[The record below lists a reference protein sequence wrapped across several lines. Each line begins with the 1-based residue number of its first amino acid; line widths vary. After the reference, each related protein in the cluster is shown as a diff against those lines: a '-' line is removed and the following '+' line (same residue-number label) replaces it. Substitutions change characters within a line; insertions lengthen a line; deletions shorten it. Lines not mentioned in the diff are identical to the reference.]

1 MDILDNRAIHLSPVH
16 PIQLENA
23 EEYLLDI
30 DTIRYATTG
39 NINVWDSNRFFEEAT
54 QMLINA
60 IALFEQGFF
69 DAAFYS
75 MRESIEISIGTL
87 YLTANRNKLKEWQ
100 QQKNGFDNGVMAK
113 FLREHEE
120 TFKEMRE
127 KMKPFFDNVWNTEK
141 KINKYVHKQG
151 FDKFYIHLWNKN
163 DYQKRVRKIKEDFE
177 SYLAVCIGAVAV
189 YRLALDAMPIALM
202 DEDLLMRS
210 PDLLT
215 QPYTEDLVNKYIG
228 KEAITSY
235 KKTSFYQAYREFL
248 SNRPKQNEAVFNLIH
263 YQLFERK
270 YIDSYISQFDQL
282 SLTDRIAAV
291 IFSSSDKISQLYVNG
306 LIWYFSDIKP
316 SRKDRSNT
324 YGSNYFEQFFPFA
337 DNFNV
342 DFKGVYLSRINIHG
356 DYTYIEHNAWFDE
369 HEQAFFRKAAEEL
382 TEKIEKEEIRLK
394 QLASPIK
401 RKV

>member
-1 MDILDNRAIHLSPVH
+1 MDILDNRTIHLSPVH

-39 NINVWDSNRFFEEAT
+39 NINAWDSNRFFEEAT

-69 DAAFYS
+69 DTAFYS

-306 LIWYFSDIKP
+306 LIWYFSDVKP

-356 DYTYIEHNAWFDE
+356 DYTYIEHNAWLDE
-369 HEQAFFRKAAEEL
+369 HEQAFLRKAAEEL

-401 RKV
+401 GKV

>member
-1 MDILDNRAIHLSPVH
+1 MDILDNRTIHLSPVH

-39 NINVWDSNRFFEEAT
+39 NINAWDSNRFFEEAT
-54 QMLINA
+54 QILINA

-177 SYLAVCIGAVAV
+177 SYLTVCIGAVAV

-306 LIWYFSDIKP
+306 LIWYFSDVKP
-316 SRKDRSNT
+316 LRKDRSNT

-356 DYTYIEHNAWFDE
+356 DYTYIEHNEWLDE
-369 HEQAFFRKAAEEL
+369 HEQAFLRKMAVEM
-382 TEKIEKEEIRLK
+382 TDKIEKEENV
-394 QLASPIK
+394 IK
-401 RKV
+401 SKL

>member
-1 MDILDNRAIHLSPVH
+1 MDILDNRTIHLSPVH

-39 NINVWDSNRFFEEAT
+39 NINAWDSNRFFEEAT

-127 KMKPFFDNVWNTEK
+127 KMKPFFDNVWNKEM

-163 DYQKRVRKIKEDFE
+163 DYQKRVRNIKEDFE

-215 QPYTEDLVNKYIG
+215 QPYTDDLVNKYIG

-270 YIDSYISQFDQL
+270 YIDSYISQLDQL

-356 DYTYIEHNAWFDE
+356 DYTYIEHNAWLDE
-369 HEQAFFRKAAEEL
+369 HEQAFFRKMAVEM
-382 TEKIEKEEIRLK
+382 TDKIEKEENV
-394 QLASPIK
+394 IK
-401 RKV
+401 SKL

>member
-1 MDILDNRAIHLSPVH
+1 MDILDNRTIHLSPVH

-39 NINVWDSNRFFEEAT
+39 NINAWDSNRFFEEAT

-100 QQKNGFDNGVMAK
+100 QQKNGFDNAVMAK

-127 KMKPFFDNVWNTEK
+127 KMKPFFDNIWNTEK

-163 DYQKRVRKIKEDFE
+163 NYQKRVRKIKEDFE
-177 SYLAVCIGAVAV
+177 SYLTVCIGAVAV

-270 YIDSYISQFDQL
+270 YIDSYISQFNQL

-306 LIWYFSDIKP
+306 LIWYFSDVKP
-316 SRKDRSNT
+316 IRKDRSNT
-324 YGSNYFEQFFPFA
+324 YGSNYFEQFFHFA

-356 DYTYIEHNAWFDE
+356 DYTYIEHNEWLDE
-369 HEQAFFRKAAEEL
+369 HEQAFLRKMAVEM
-382 TEKIEKEEIRLK
+382 TDKI
-394 QLASPIK
+394 
-401 RKV
+401 

>member
-1 MDILDNRAIHLSPVH
+1 MDILDNRTIHLSPVH

-23 EEYLLDI
+23 ENYLLDI
-30 DTIRYATTG
+30 DTVRYATTG
-39 NINVWDSNRFFEEAT
+39 NINAWDSNRFFEEAT

-189 YRLALDAMPIALM
+189 YRLALDAMPITLM

-324 YGSNYFEQFFPFA
+324 YGCNYFEQFFPFA

-356 DYTYIEHNAWFDE
+356 DYTYIEHNAWLDE
-369 HEQAFFRKAAEEL
+369 HEQSFLRKMAVEM
-382 TEKIEKEEIRLK
+382 TDKIEKEENV
-394 QLASPIK
+394 IK
-401 RKV
+401 SKL

>member
-1 MDILDNRAIHLSPVH
+1 MDILDNRTIHLSPVH

-39 NINVWDSNRFFEEAT
+39 NINAWDSNRFFEEAT

-127 KMKPFFDNVWNTEK
+127 KMKPFFDNIWNTEK

-177 SYLAVCIGAVAV
+177 SYLTVCIGAVAV

-202 DEDLLMRS
+202 DEDLFMRS

-215 QPYTEDLVNKYIG
+215 QPYTEDLINKYIG

-270 YIDSYISQFDQL
+270 YIDSYISQFNQL

-306 LIWYFSDIKP
+306 LIWYFSDVKP
-316 SRKDRSNT
+316 LRKDRSNT

-356 DYTYIEHNAWFDE
+356 DYTYIEHNAWLDE